1 MKSITIC
8 LIVFSCFI
16 LYASCVK
23 STSKT
28 RSLELSSSDPFRAL
42 GIPEVKLDLND
53 KPKRVRPK
61 LDYIED
67 LPRFIQSGAINTGT
81 GMKLLTKFLTEV
93 SKKIKE
99 NERSRRE
106 ISIYIFWCLFWKYI

>member
-42 GIPEVKLDLND
+42 GIPEFKLDLND

-61 LDYIED
+61 LDSIED